1 LRYRQAKSRRS
12 EGLEKKNILIVDD
25 DEAILSPIAEILRL
39 EGYYVETAKTGKE
52 AIEKSNK
59 RLCNLAIVDVKLP
72 DTDGIELLK
81 SLKETNP
88 RMVTI
93 IFSGFRTEDSV
104 TRALN
109 SGAEAYFLKPL
120 NMEKLLET
128 LEEQLKKR

>member
-12 EGLEKKNILIVDD
+12 EGLEKKNILIIDD

-39 EGYYVETAKTGKE
+39 EGYYVDTAKTGKE
-52 AIEKSNK
+52 AIEKSK
-59 RLCNLAIVDVKLP
+59 MRLCNLAIVDVKLP

-93 IFSGFRTEDSV
+93 VFSGFRTKDSV

-128 LEEQLKKR
+128 LEEQLKKQ

>member
-12 EGLEKKNILIVDD
+12 EGLEKKNILIIDD
-25 DEAILSPIAEILRL
+25 DESILSPIAEILRL
-39 EGYYVETAKTGKE
+39 EGYYVDTAKTGKE
-52 AIEKSNK
+52 AIEKSK
-59 RLCNLAIVDVKLP
+59 MRLYNLAIVDVKLP
-72 DTDGIELLK
+72 DMDGLDLLK

-93 IFSGFRTEDSV
+93 VFSGFRTKDGV
-104 TRALN
+104 TKARN

-128 LEEQLKKR
+128 LEEQLKKQ